1 MPLGRRQAHSS
12 SRRDC
17 VGEKQGMWM
26 ERQQPPLAL
35 LAGGEATGTGQ
46 VACVRP
52 DWYFAFRTVAG
63 VLARSL
69 ACSHG
74 RFAAAGVCVRT
85 SSAWAFLL
93 RLFPFL
99 SFAIDWKVWAAA
111 AQKEIMLRVPHGW
124 KRFR

>member
-1 MPLGRRQAHSS
+1 MRLAGPAERAAVQGALILCYRGDPKA
-12 SRRDC
+12 
-17 VGEKQGMWM
+17 VGTDGAAST
-26 ERQQPPLAL
+26 RALAL
-35 LAGGEATGTGQ
+35 RCGEATGD
-46 VACVRP
+46 ACDRIGISR
-52 DWYFAFRTVAG
+52 F
-63 VLARSL
+63 ARSL

-99 SFAIDWKVWAAA
+99 SLVAIDWKVWAAA
-111 AQKEIMLRVPHGW
+111 AQKEIIMLQVPHGW